1 MTSIRIITGTTK
13 SNCLVISITA
23 ASISAATQPAF
34 PPLPNALLCLEI
46 QHISITITFTRITSE
61 IKTLHYNIALY
72 IISLHCITVHC
83 IIVSHIVIV
92 LHHNRALYII
102 SLHCITVHYIIVS
115 HGPLLHH
122 YIHSPNHHQTIRSS
136 RFVQCFNIT
145 FNIYNYSQCHNIF
158 NY

>member
-34 PPLPNALLCLEI
+34 PPLPNALLCFAIEI
-46 QHISITITFTRITSE
+46 EHISITITFTRITSE

-102 SLHCITVHYIIVS
+102 SLHCNST
-115 HGPLLHH
+115 LHH
-122 YIHSPNHHQTIRSS
+122 CITRAAFASLHSLT
-136 RFVQCFNIT
+136 
-145 FNIYNYSQCHNIF
+145 
-158 NY
+158 